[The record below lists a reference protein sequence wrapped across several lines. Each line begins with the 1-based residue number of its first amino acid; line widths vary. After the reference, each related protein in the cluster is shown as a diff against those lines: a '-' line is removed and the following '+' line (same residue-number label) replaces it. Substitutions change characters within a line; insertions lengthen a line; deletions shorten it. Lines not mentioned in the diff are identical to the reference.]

1 MTDLLTKAFRAVSAL
16 PAEEQD
22 AWAARILAELEDEQR
37 WDEQFA
43 AAPELLERMA
53 DEAHQ
58 DYLAGRTELLD
69 TDTLHPR

>member
-22 AWAARILAELEDEQR
+22 AWAARILAELEDERR
-37 WDEQFA
+37 WNEQFA
-43 AAPELLERMA
+43 ANPELLERLA

-58 DYLAGRTELLD
+58 DYLAGRTEQLD
-69 TDTLHPR
+69 PDSL

>member
-1 MTDLLTKAFRAVSAL
+1 MTDLVTKAFRAVSAL

-43 AAPELLERMA
+43 ADPALLERLA

-69 TDTLHPR
+69 PNRL